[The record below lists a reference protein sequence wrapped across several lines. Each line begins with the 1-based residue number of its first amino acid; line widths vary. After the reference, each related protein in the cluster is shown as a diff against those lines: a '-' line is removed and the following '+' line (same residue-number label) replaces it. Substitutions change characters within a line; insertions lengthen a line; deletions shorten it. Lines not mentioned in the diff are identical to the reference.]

1 MSLLK
6 SFALVSLAFSLAACG
21 GAETQQKPAEEVKP
35 AEPAAQTAPAE
46 PAATQTAPAAA
57 ANPGPKGSAVV
68 NPDDNSQAQDLSVE
82 TKGDELA
89 FNVAELSA
97 KAGSP
102 IRIKF
107 ANKATAAGMMHG
119 VVVTKAAD
127 VEGVANAG
135 LMAGQDN
142 GYVPNDDARVLG
154 ASKLFNPGEGGTVLL
169 KGLDAG
175 DYVIFCSFPGHYM
188 TMQIKLH
195 VG

>member
-1 MSLLK
+1 M
-6 SFALVSLAFSLAACG
+6 
-21 GAETQQKPAEEVKP
+21 T
-35 AEPAAQTAPAE
+35 
-46 PAATQTAPAAA
+46 
-57 ANPGPKGSAVV
+57 
-68 NPDDNSQAQDLSVE
+68 
-82 TKGDELA
+82 
-89 FNVAELSA
+89 ELSA

-102 IRIKF
+102 VRIKF
-107 ANKATAAGMMHG
+107 ANKASAAGMMHD

-142 GYVPNDDARVLG
+142 SYVPNDDARVLG
-154 ASKLFNPGEGGTVLL
+154 ASKMLSPGESGTLLL

-175 DYVIFCSFPGHYM
+175 EYVIFCSFPSHYM